1 VSQLLSRIVLAVPLA
16 ALALYAALRGGWFVA
31 IPAAIAA
38 VIASHEF
45 SAMTRNLRPLT
56 PVGVAGAA
64 GVVVA
69 VHQGGIDWATA
80 PLALTLVAA
89 FWLSA
94 VAEVRQSAVAQLS
107 VTMLGVVWI
116 GLGFGFVVAIR
127 DVPQPSG
134 WGRELLLAVLLG
146 VWGSDIAAYGAG
158 RLFGRRKLA
167 EQISPQKTVEGL
179 VAGIVAGVAIVFF
192 TLYHQ
197 PHSDPLSPLHALE
210 LGIAVAVAAPAGDL
224 FESYL
229 KRDAGI
235 KDSGNLLGA
244 HGGML
249 DRVDALLW
257 AAPATYFVALAIGR
271 V

>member
-1 VSQLLSRIVLAVPLA
+1 MNQLASRVLLAVPLA
-16 ALALYAALRGGWFVA
+16 ALTVYAVLRGGWVVA
-31 IPAAIAA
+31 VPAAIAA

-45 SAMTRNLRPLT
+45 SAMTRHLRPLT
-56 PVGVAGAA
+56 PVAVIGAA
-64 GVVVA
+64 AVVVG
-69 VHQGGIDWATA
+69 VHRGGIAWATA
-80 PLALTLVAA
+80 PLAVTLVAA

-94 VAEVRQSAVAQLS
+94 VAEVRQSAAVQLS
-107 VTMLGVVWI
+107 VTTLGVVWI

-127 DVPQPSG
+127 DIPAPSG

-146 VWGSDIAAYGAG
+146 VWGSDMAAYAAG
-158 RLFGRRKLA
+158 RVLGRRKLA
-167 EQISPQKTVEGL
+167 EQISPNKTIEGL
-179 VAGIVAGVAIVFF
+179 IAGLIVGVAIVFF

-197 PHSDPLSPLHALE
+197 PHSDPLTPLHALE
-210 LGIAVAVAAPAGDL
+210 LGLAVAIAAPAGDL

-235 KDSGNLLGA
+235 KDSGRLLGA

-257 AAPATYFVALAIGR
+257 AAPAAYFVALAIGR
-271 V
+271 A

>member
-1 VSQLLSRIVLAVPLA
+1 MSQLLSRIVLAVPLA
-16 ALALYAALRGGWFVA
+16 ALALYAATRGGWFVA
-31 IPAAIAA
+31 VPAAVAA
-38 VIASHEF
+38 VIAAHEF
-45 SAMTRNLRPLT
+45 SALTRHLRPLT
-56 PVGVAGAA
+56 PVAVVGAA

-69 VHQGGIDWATA
+69 VHEGGIAWATA
-80 PLALTLVAA
+80 PLMLTLVAA

-94 VAEVRQSAVAQLS
+94 VAEVRQSAAVQLS
-107 VTMLGVVWI
+107 VTTLGVVWI
-116 GLGFGFVVAIR
+116 GLGFGFLVAVR
-127 DVPQPSG
+127 DIPGPSG
-134 WGRELLLAVLLG
+134 WGRELLLALLLG

-167 EQISPQKTVEGL
+167 EQISPAKTVEGL
-179 VAGIVAGVAIVFF
+179 IAGIVVGTAIVFF

-210 LGIAVAVAAPAGDL
+210 IGLAVAIAAPVGDL

-229 KRDAGI
+229 KRDAGV
-235 KDSGNLLGA
+235 KDSGSLLGA

-257 AAPATYFVALAIGR
+257 AAPATFFVALAIGR
-271 V
+271 A

>member
-1 VSQLLSRIVLAVPLA
+1 MSQLVSRVVLAVPLA
-16 ALALYAALRGGWFVA
+16 ALVVYATLRGGWIVA
-31 IPAAIAA
+31 IPAAVAA

-45 SAMTRNLRPLT
+45 SSLTRNLRPLT
-56 PVGVAGAA
+56 PVGLAGAA

-69 VHQGGIDWATA
+69 VHEGGIAWATA
-80 PLALTLVAA
+80 PLALTLVGA

-94 VAEVRQSAVAQLS
+94 VAEVRQSAAVQLA
-107 VTMLGVVWI
+107 VTTFGVVWI
-116 GLGFGFVVAIR
+116 GLGFGFLVAIR
-127 DVPQPSG
+127 DIPAPSG

-158 RLFGRRKLA
+158 RLLGRRKLA
-167 EQISPQKTVEGL
+167 EQISPAKTVEGL
-179 VAGIVAGVAIVFF
+179 VAGVIAGTAIVFF

-197 PHSDPLSPLHALE
+197 PHSHPLSPLHALE
-210 LGIAVAVAAPAGDL
+210 LGLAVAVAAPAGDL

-229 KRDAGI
+229 KRDAGV
-235 KDSGNLLGA
+235 KDTGSLLGA

-271 V
+271 A

>member
-1 VSQLLSRIVLAVPLA
+1 LSQLLSRIVLAVPLA
-16 ALALYAALRGGWFVA
+16 ALTVYAALRGGWIVA
-31 IPAAIAA
+31 VPAAVAA

-45 SAMTRNLRPLT
+45 SGLTHNLRPLT
-56 PVGVAGAA
+56 PVGLAGAA

-69 VHQGGIDWATA
+69 VHEGGIAWATA

-94 VAEVRQSAVAQLS
+94 VAEVRQSAAAQLA
-107 VTMLGVVWI
+107 VTTFGVVWI
-116 GLGFGFVVAIR
+116 GLGFGFLVAIR
-127 DVPQPSG
+127 DVPSPDG

-158 RLFGRRKLA
+158 RLLGRRKLA
-167 EQISPQKTVEGL
+167 EQISPNKTIEGL
-179 VAGIVAGVAIVFF
+179 IAGVVAGAAIVFF

-210 LGIAVAVAAPAGDL
+210 LGLAVAVAAPAGDL

-229 KRDAGI
+229 KRDAGV
-235 KDSGNLLGA
+235 KDSGSLLGA

-271 V
+271 A

>member
-1 VSQLLSRIVLAVPLA
+1 MSQLVSRVVLAVPLA
-16 ALALYAALRGGWFVA
+16 ALAVYATLRGGWWVA
-31 IPAAIAA
+31 LPAAVAA

-45 SAMTRNLRPLT
+45 SAMTRNLRQLT

-64 GVVVA
+64 GVVIA
-69 VHQGGIDWATA
+69 AHQGGAVWVAA
-80 PLALTLVAA
+80 PIMLTLVAA

-94 VAEVRQSAVAQLS
+94 VAEVRQSAAVQLS
-107 VTMLGVVWI
+107 VTTFGVVWI
-116 GLGFGFVVAIR
+116 GLGFGFLVAIR
-127 DVPQPSG
+127 DIPSPDG
-134 WGRELLLAVLLG
+134 WGKELLLAVLLG
-146 VWGSDIAAYGAG
+146 VWGSDIAAYAAG
-158 RLFGRRKLA
+158 RLIGRRKLA
-167 EQISPQKTVEGL
+167 EHISPAKTVEGL
-179 VAGIVAGVAIVFF
+179 IAGLIAGTAIVFF

-197 PHSDPLSPLHALE
+197 PHGDPLAPLHAFE
-210 LGIAVAVAAPAGDL
+210 LGVAVAVAAPAGDL

-235 KDSGNLLGA
+235 KDSGSLLGA

-271 V
+271 A

>member
-1 VSQLLSRIVLAVPLA
+1 VSQLVSRIVLAVPLA
-16 ALALYAALRGGWFVA
+16 ALVVYATLRGGWIVA

-45 SAMTRNLRPLT
+45 SGLTRNLRPLT
-56 PVGVAGAA
+56 PVGLAGAA

-69 VHQGGIDWATA
+69 IHEGGIAWATA

-94 VAEVRQSAVAQLS
+94 VAEVRQSAAVQLA
-107 VTMLGVVWI
+107 VTTFGVVWI
-116 GLGFGFVVAIR
+116 GLGFGFLVAIR
-127 DVPQPSG
+127 DIPAPSG

-146 VWGSDIAAYGAG
+146 VWGSDIAAYAAG

-167 EQISPQKTVEGL
+167 EQISPNKTVEGL
-179 VAGIVAGVAIVFF
+179 IAGLIAGTAIVFF

-210 LGIAVAVAAPAGDL
+210 LGLAVAAAAPAGDL

-229 KRDAGI
+229 KRDAGV
-235 KDSGNLLGA
+235 KDTGSLLGA

-271 V
+271 A

>member
-1 VSQLLSRIVLAVPLA
+1 VNQLVSRVVLAVPLA
-16 ALALYAALRGGWFVA
+16 ALAVYAALRGGWWVA
-31 IPAAIAA
+31 LPAAVAA

-56 PVGVAGAA
+56 PVGIAGAA
-64 GVVVA
+64 GVVIA
-69 VHQGGIDWATA
+69 AHQGGAIWVAA
-80 PLALTLVAA
+80 PIMLTLVAA

-94 VAEVRQSAVAQLS
+94 VAEVRQSAAVQLS
-107 VTMLGVVWI
+107 VTTFGVVWI
-116 GLGFGFVVAIR
+116 GLGFGFLVAIR
-127 DVPQPSG
+127 DIPSPDG
-134 WGRELLLAVLLG
+134 WGKELLLAVLLG
-146 VWGSDIAAYGAG
+146 VWGSDIAAYAAG
-158 RLFGRRKLA
+158 RLIGRRKLA
-167 EQISPQKTVEGL
+167 EHISPAKTVEGL
-179 VAGIVAGVAIVFF
+179 IAGLIAGTAIVFF

-197 PHSDPLSPLHALE
+197 PHGDPLTPLHAFE
-210 LGIAVAVAAPAGDL
+210 LGVAVAVAAPAGDL

-235 KDSGNLLGA
+235 KDSGSLLGA

-271 V
+271 A

>member
-1 VSQLLSRIVLAVPLA
+1 VSQLASRVLLAVPLA
-16 ALALYAALRGGWFVA
+16 GLTIYAVLRGGWIVA
-31 IPAAIAA
+31 LPAAAAA

-45 SAMTRNLRPLT
+45 AAMTRHLRPLT
-56 PVGVAGAA
+56 PVGLVGAPA
-64 GVVVA
+64 VVVA
-69 VHQGGIDWATA
+69 VHQGGIVWGTA
-80 PLALTLVAA
+80 PLAATLVAA

-94 VAEVRQSAVAQLS
+94 VAEVRQSATVQLS
-107 VTMLGVVWI
+107 VTTLGVVWI
-116 GLGFGFVVAIR
+116 GLGFGFLVAIR
-127 DVPQPSG
+127 DIGGPSG

-158 RLFGRRKLA
+158 RLVGRRKLA
-167 EQISPQKTVEGL
+167 EQISPNKTVEGL
-179 VAGIVAGVAIVFF
+179 VAGIVVGVAVVFF

-197 PHSDPLSPLHALE
+197 PHADPLAPLHALE
-210 LGIAVAVAAPAGDL
+210 LGLAVAVAAPAGDL

-235 KDSGNLLGA
+235 KDTGRLLGA

-257 AAPATYFVALAIGR
+257 AAPAAYFVALAIGR
-271 V
+271 A

>member
-1 VSQLLSRIVLAVPLA
+1 VSQLASRVILAVPLA
-16 ALALYAALRGGWFVA
+16 ALAVYATLRGGWWVA
-31 IPAAIAA
+31 APAIVAA
-38 VIASHEF
+38 MIASHEF

-69 VHQGGIDWATA
+69 VHEGGIAWVAA
-80 PLALTLVAA
+80 PLALTLVGA

-94 VAEVRQSAVAQLS
+94 VAEVRQSGAVQLA
-107 VTMLGVVWI
+107 VTTFGVVWI
-116 GLGFGFVVAIR
+116 GLGFGFLVAVR
-127 DVPQPSG
+127 DIPGPPG
-134 WGRELLLAVLLG
+134 WGKELLLAVLLG

-167 EQISPQKTVEGL
+167 EQISPAKTVEGL
-179 VAGIVAGVAIVFF
+179 VAGLIAGTAIVFF

-197 PHSDPLSPLHALE
+197 PHSDPLTPLHALE
-210 LGIAVAVAAPAGDL
+210 LGLAVAVAAPAGDL

-235 KDSGNLLGA
+235 KDTGNLLGA

-257 AAPATYFVALAIGR
+257 AAPAAFFVALAIGR
-271 V
+271 A